1 MDSTLL
7 QITADSTIANWLLEQ
22 AGLVTVMGVVIYWL
36 AKRYEKAEQDK
47 SDLAKEVIKLTVAY
61 ETKLDSDKEK
71 DNEIKALL
79 TEIRDTVKAW
89 QK

>member
-1 MDSTLL
+1 MENTILQELL
-7 QITADSTIANWLLEQ
+7 KNSVWIGALLF
-22 AGLVTVMGVVIYWL
+22 GCYSVIKWL
-36 AKRYEKAEQDK
+36 AKRYEKAENDK

-71 DNEIKALL
+71 DAEIKSILL
-79 TEIRDTVKAW
+79 EIRETVKQW

>member
-1 MDSTLL
+1 MDSILL
-7 QITADSTIANWLLEQ
+7 QATIDSSLGTWLLDQ
-22 AGLVTVMGVVIYWL
+22 AGLVVIMGVVIYWL